1 MDDKLAAIKKSIELS
16 NRDMAW
22 IQQALMS
29 LQYQIYHDLNDKG
42 VINEIVELKNRLTDE
57 FYNHD

>member
-29 LQYQIYHDLNDKG
+29 LQYQIYYDLNDKG